1 MTNRRWTA
9 DEDQRLLSLRAAGK
23 IIALIAK
30 ELDRTY
36 ESVNSRNTVLAKRSH
51 RPPQLAAS
59 FISAFQARQIDKRQ

>member
-23 IIALIAK
+23 IIASIAK

-36 ESVNSRNTVLAKRSH
+36 ESVVNRLAVLAKRVS
-51 RPPQLAAS
+51 
-59 FISAFQARQIDKRQ
+59 